1 MRRVLFG
8 LLAFAVA
15 VLPAHA
21 DLIINPY
28 AHKFSAT
35 FLQISAEEAHN
46 AGDVTFS
53 SQNFGPVADSR
64 RLYAVIHTRGTAG
77 VTLTGLTIGGVTASI
92 HSQACRTFVGGDQCV
107 SISSAAVPT
116 GTSGDVVET
125 WSGTGPG
132 RSYVALYRV
141 LGQTGAVDDADNTTA
156 ADTLTIAHTLTTVVG
171 GAAIVAITDA
181 DGGTDND
188 SNTWTNATEKYDAE
202 LTSHG
207 SSHLGGALATGITGT
222 SVTITATWN
231 GPSATNISS
240 MASVAFH

>member
-1 MRRVLFG
+1 MRR
-8 LLAFAVA
+8 LLAWALAAFIA
-15 VLPAHA
+15 VLPAQA
-21 DLIINPY
+21 GILINPY

-53 SQNFGPVADSR
+53 SQNFGAAADGR
-64 RLYAVIHTRGTAG
+64 KLYAVIHTRGTAG
-77 VTLTGLTIGGVTASI
+77 VTLTGLTIGGVAASI

-141 LGQTGAVDDADNTTA
+141 LGQTGAVDDSDQTTA
-156 ADTLTIAHTLTTVVG
+156 ADTTTIAHTLTTVKG
-171 GAAIVAITDA
+171 GAAIVATTDA

-188 SNTWTNATEKYDAE
+188 SSTWTNATEKYDMP

-207 SSHLGGALATGITGT
+207 SSHLCGGLATGIAGT

-231 GPSATNISS
+231 GPGATNISS